1 MATITL
7 PELQAPV
14 AALVAEKELLRFST
28 AGSVDDGK
36 STLIGR
42 LLYDSQGAYEDQI
55 AAARK
60 ATTNVS
66 AGPLDFS
73 LLTDGLRAERE
84 QGITIDVAYRY
95 FSTPRRKFI
104 IADTP
109 GPRAVHAQHG
119 DRRFDGAPGDHSD
132 RCAQRRAAAIAPPR
146 VHRIA
151 AGHSPHRGGDQ
162 QNGSDGI
169 SPGDFRGRSRRV
181 HALRRTA
188 RDSGPDVH
196 PHQRASGDNVVRAS
210 RAMPWYHGPT
220 LLQHLEAVEIASDR
234 DFRRLR
240 FPVQYVLRPNLD
252 FRGYAGTL
260 AAGIARPG
268 DEVVALPSGRKS
280 RIASIATYDGDLAQ
294 AFPPMSVA
302 VCLEDEIDLGRGDML
317 VSAAEPPHV
326 SRRFEATLVWMNEIA
341 LEPGR
346 QYLLK
351 HTTQQTPAS
360 VTAIQYRINVNT
372 QEHEPAAELRLNEI
386 GSVTVE
392 AHRPLFFDPY
402 RENRST
408 GAFILIDPI
417 SNATL
422 AAGMIAGPAASSEIS
437 RVASPERHARTG
449 HRPAIVWLPGAED
462 LAYVVERKL
471 FDRGCLV
478 AVLARQNPRAL
489 AEIAASL
496 TRAGFIAIC
505 VPASGQRRIRRQV
518 ETAAGAER
526 FLSFDS
532 KELPAAQDAAAEEI
546 CRRLL
551 HTTGASPRQ

>member
-1 MATITL
+1 MATMTL
-7 PELQAPV
+7 PELQAPA
-14 AALVAEKELLRFST
+14 AALTAEKELLRFST

-42 LLYDSQGAYEDQI
+42 LLYDSKGAYEDQI
-55 AAARK
+55 ASARK
-60 ATTNVS
+60 ATSNVS

-73 LLTDGLRAERE
+73 LLTDGLRSERE

-109 GPRAVHAQHG
+109 GHEQYTRNMATGASTAHLAIILIDARNGVLPQSRRHAY
-119 DRRFDGAPGDHSD
+119 
-132 RCAQRRAAAIAPPR
+132 
-146 VHRIA
+146 IA
-151 AGHSPHRGGDQ
+151 ALL
-162 QNGSDGI
+162 GI
-169 SPGDFRGRSRRV
+169 RHIVVAINKMDLMEFRRDVFDELRDEFSRFAERLEIPDLTFIPIS
-181 HALRRTA
+181 AL
-188 RDSGPDVH
+188 
-196 PHQRASGDNVVRAS
+196 QGDNVVRPS
-210 RAMPWYHGPT
+210 GAMPWYDGPT
-220 LLQHLEAVEIASDR
+220 LLEHLEGVEIASDR

-260 AAGIARPG
+260 AAGVARPG
-268 DEVVALPSGRKS
+268 DGVVALPSGRKS
-280 RIASIATYDGDLAQ
+280 RIASISTYDGDLKQ

-302 VCLEDEIDLGRGDML
+302 LCLEDEIDLGRGDML
-317 VSAAEPPHV
+317 VSAAAPPHV
-326 SRRFEATLVWMNEIA
+326 SRRIEATLVWMNATA

-351 HTTQQTPAS
+351 HTTQQTPAE
-360 VTAIQYRINVNT
+360 VTAIQYRTNVNT
-372 QEHEPAAELRLNEI
+372 QEQEPASELHLNEI
-386 GSVTVE
+386 GSVIIE

-422 AAGMIAGPAASSEIS
+422 AAGMIAGPAASSELT
-437 RVASPERHARTG
+437 RVAAPERHARTG
-449 HRPAIVWLPGAED
+449 HRPAIVWLPAAEE
-462 LAYVVERKL
+462 LAYVLERKL
-471 FDRGCLV
+471 FDRGCQV

-505 VPASGQRRIRRQV
+505 VPASAQARIRRQV
-518 ETAAGAER
+518 EKTAGTEH
-526 FLSFDS
+526 FLSIGP
-532 KELPAAQDAAAEEI
+532 KQLPASHDAAAEEI
-546 CRRLL
+546 CSRLL
-551 HTTGASPRQ
+551 DSPRQ

>member
-1 MATITL
+1 MATMTL

-14 AALVAEKELLRFST
+14 SALTAEKELLRFST

-42 LLYDSQGAYEDQI
+42 LLYDSKGVYEDQI
-55 AAARK
+55 AAVRK

-73 LLTDGLRAERE
+73 LLTDGLRSERE

-109 GPRAVHAQHG
+109 GHEQYTRNMAT
-119 DRRFDGAPGDHSD
+119 GASTAHL
-132 RCAQRRAAAIAPPR
+132 AIVLIDAR
-146 VHRIA
+146 
-151 AGHSPHRGGDQ
+151 
-162 QNGSDGI
+162 NGVL
-169 SPGDFRGRSRRV
+169 PQSRR
-181 HALRRTA
+181 HAYIASLLGIRHVVVAVNKMDLMEFRQEVFDEI
-188 RDSGPDVH
+188 RDEFTRFAERLDIPDLTFI
-196 PHQRASGDNVVRAS
+196 PISALQGDNVVRPS
-210 RAMPWYHGPT
+210 RKMPWFDGPT
-220 LLQHLEAVEIASDR
+220 LLEHLEGVEIASDR

-280 RIASIATYDGDLAQ
+280 RIASISTYDGDLAQ
-294 AFPPMSVA
+294 AFPPMSVS

-317 VSAAEPPHV
+317 VSAAAPPHV
-326 SRRFEATLVWMNEIA
+326 SRRFEGTLVWMSEIP

-346 QYLLK
+346 PYLLK
-351 HTTQQTPAS
+351 HTTQQMPAS
-360 VTAIQYRINVNT
+360 VTSIQYRINVNT

-417 SNATL
+417 TNATL
-422 AAGMIAGPAASSEIS
+422 AAGMIAGPAASSEIT
-437 RVASPERHARTG
+437 RVAGPERHARTG
-449 HRPAIVWLPGAED
+449 HRPAIVWLPGAEE

-478 AVLARQNPRAL
+478 AVLARQNPRTL
-489 AEIAASL
+489 AEVAASL
-496 TRAGFIAIC
+496 TRAGLIAIC
-505 VPASGQRRIRRQV
+505 VPASKQAKIRRQV
-518 ETAAGAER
+518 ETAAGAEC
-526 FLSFDS
+526 FLNVDPAG
-532 KELPAAQDAAAEEI
+532 LPAGQDAAAEEI
-546 CRRLL
+546 CRRL
-551 HTTGASPRQ
+551 R

>member
-7 PELQAPV
+7 PELHAPV
-14 AALVAEKELLRFST
+14 SALTAEKELLRFST

-42 LLYDSQGAYEDQI
+42 LLYDSKGVYEDQI
-55 AAARK
+55 AAVRK

-73 LLTDGLRAERE
+73 LLTDGLRSERE

-109 GPRAVHAQHG
+109 GHEQYTRNMAT
-119 DRRFDGAPGDHSD
+119 GASTAHL
-132 RCAQRRAAAIAPPR
+132 AIVLIDAR
-146 VHRIA
+146 NGVL
-151 AGHSPHRGGDQ
+151 Q
-162 QNGSDGI
+162 Q
-169 SPGDFRGRSRRV
+169 SRR
-181 HALRRTA
+181 HAYIASLLGIRHIVVAINKMDLMEFRQEVFDEV
-188 RDSGPDVH
+188 RDEFTRFAERLEIPDLTFI
-196 PHQRASGDNVVRAS
+196 PISALQGDNVVRAS
-210 RAMPWYHGPT
+210 RAMSWYDGPT

-252 FRGYAGTL
+252 FRGYAGQL

-280 RIASIATYDGDLAQ
+280 RIASISTYDGDLAQ

-317 VSAAEPPHV
+317 VSAAAPPHV
-326 SRRFEATLVWMNEIA
+326 SRRFEGTLVWMSEIA

-346 QYLLK
+346 PYLLK

-372 QEHEPAAELRLNEI
+372 PEHEPAA
-386 GSVTVE
+386 
-392 AHRPLFFDPY
+392 A
-402 RENRST
+402 
-408 GAFILIDPI
+408 
-417 SNATL
+417 
-422 AAGMIAGPAASSEIS
+422 
-437 RVASPERHARTG
+437 
-449 HRPAIVWLPGAED
+449 
-462 LAYVVERKL
+462 
-471 FDRGCLV
+471 
-478 AVLARQNPRAL
+478 
-489 AEIAASL
+489 
-496 TRAGFIAIC
+496 
-505 VPASGQRRIRRQV
+505 
-518 ETAAGAER
+518 
-526 FLSFDS
+526 
-532 KELPAAQDAAAEEI
+532 
-546 CRRLL
+546 
-551 HTTGASPRQ
+551 